1 MADTSDVQAALV
13 LLVGG
18 VLYPAGLAGAGG
30 YDQTG
35 GYDLGSLA
43 YGDLSNLVTSSA
55 ADVPVRVYR
64 GWPVAEQLDI
74 DLDNGIAHMTVF
86 EQSGMARLS
95 GGNLDPDISIPAACA
110 LSASVTGNVVT
121 FSGACAAGQLAGV
134 EFGGSSWYYPVQA
147 TDTPVVV
154 AEALAAV
161 IGGGAW
167 LLESGAAITDG
178 TANPIL
184 SSGGAEASVGGGGTG
199 VLTIHTTLPVIA
211 RTGQAGLSRR
221 RPRVQEQGYC
231 ITCWAPDPASRD
243 AICSTL
249 DSVLSD
255 TRWLQL
261 PDQAARLLW
270 HSTRSDDVPSK
281 ARLWRRDLTY
291 TVRYWTTRTTAAP
304 PMLWGGGQLSG
315 VPFGDVVPGPATS
328 TVYEDIGGNLLTD
341 GSGNLIGVP
350 PG

>member
-30 YDQTG
+30 YDQAG
-35 GYDLGSLA
+35 GYDVGSLA
-43 YGDLSNLVTSSA
+43 YGDLAKLVTSSA
-55 ADVPVRVYR
+55 AGLPVRIYR

-74 DLDNGIAHMTVF
+74 DLDNGIAHVTVF
-86 EQSGMARLS
+86 EQSGMTRLL
-95 GGNLDPDISIPAACA
+95 GGNLDPDISIPAVST

-134 EFGGSSWYYPVQA
+134 EFGGASWYYPVQA

-161 IGGGAW
+161 IWGGPW
-167 LLESGAAITDG
+167 LLESGLAITDG
-178 TANPIL
+178 AGNPIL
-184 SSGGAEASVGGGGTG
+184 LSGGAEVSVGDGGAG
-199 VLTIHTTLPVIA
+199 VLTIDTTLPVIA
-211 RTGQAGLSRR
+211 RTGQAGQSRR
-221 RPRVQEQGYC
+221 RPREQEQGYC

-243 AICSTL
+243 AICSSL
-249 DSVLSD
+249 DAVLSD

-270 HSTRSDDVPSK
+270 QHTRSDDVPSK

-291 TVRYWTTRTTAAP
+291 TVRYWTTRTTTAP

-315 VPFGDVVPGPATS
+315 VPFGDTVPGPATS

-341 GSGNLIGVP
+341 DSGNLIGVP